1 MLVVHR
7 GEGLHAL
14 TPMFAHGSAECE
26 PQNLVFAIC
35 FESLAA
41 ITKGHVSRRD

>member
-26 PQNLVFAIC
+26 PQNF
-35 FESLAA
+35 SLRHLFR
-41 ITKGHVSRRD
+41 IVSGHYERSYEPA